1 MKKAT
6 KLRGFAEYR
15 EQFCGAGRVFD
26 IETFEILIVFLSVG
40 RPSVL
45 TVFLSVPT
53 LNHFFFGWFEISFS
67 VCARQG
73 LSERF
78 HRNSNL
84 MV

>member
-15 EQFCGAGRVFD
+15 EQFCGVGRVF
-26 IETFEILIVFLSVG
+26 ETFENLIVFLSVG

-53 LNHFFFGWFEISFS
+53 LNLFFFR
-67 VCARQG
+67 V
-73 LSERF
+73 
-78 HRNSNL
+78 
-84 MV
+84 V